1 MRSTPSPNPFDRLMG
16 WLRLS
21 RGEGPAWEGWARRAC
36 PPVLCSV
43 FVFKR
48 NLLRVSFHSA
58 ERFDCAKGRASR
70 DLGPFA
76 QIICGA
82 CGTGWGWG
90 WRAQTRRSLAT
101 RREMRALYHSP
112 RRNGRRDR
120 IHPSLRFCVQDL
132 VASFGPSFV
141 KPFVERLAA
150 VAGLSRG
157 CSVHIVVCSWI
168 RIWQNGRACDS
179 RSACDPR
186 FRSASG
192 CH

>member
-82 CGTGWGWG
+82 GGMLCELWAKSVENVPKSVSEFVAAPQPARAAGTHRSRVLCTQWDPGS
-90 WRAQTRRSLAT
+90 AQIQQ
-101 RREMRALYHSP
+101 E
-112 RRNGRRDR
+112 
-120 IHPSLRFCVQDL
+120 
-132 VASFGPSFV
+132 
-141 KPFVERLAA
+141 
-150 VAGLSRG
+150 
-157 CSVHIVVCSWI
+157 
-168 RIWQNGRACDS
+168 
-179 RSACDPR
+179 
-186 FRSASG
+186 
-192 CH
+192 

>member
-43 FVFKR
+43 FVFKT

-58 ERFDCAKGRASR
+58 ERFDCAKRRASR

-82 CGTGWGWG
+82 
-90 WRAQTRRSLAT
+90 
-101 RREMRALYHSP
+101 
-112 RRNGRRDR
+112 
-120 IHPSLRFCVQDL
+120 
-132 VASFGPSFV
+132 
-141 KPFVERLAA
+141 
-150 VAGLSRG
+150 RG
-157 CSVHIVVCSWI
+157 MLCEYMGQK
-168 RIWQNGRACDS
+168 R
-179 RSACDPR
+179 
-186 FRSASG
+186 
-192 CH
+192 

>member
-70 DLGPFA
+70 DLGPVA

-132 VASFGPSFV
+132 VASFAVLRDQLPHGVVAAELWQLTP
-141 KPFVERLAA
+141 PFVEVGVPTSARAQA
-150 VAGLSRG
+150 WKMESNARAG
-157 CSVHIVVCSWI
+157 
-168 RIWQNGRACDS
+168 
-179 RSACDPR
+179 
-186 FRSASG
+186 
-192 CH
+192 

>member
-70 DLGPFA
+70 DLGPVA

-82 CGTGWGWG
+82 CGTGWGWAG
-90 WRAQTRRSLAT
+90 GGERKRA
-101 RREMRALYHSP
+101 ALW
-112 RRNGRRDR
+112 RRDER
-120 IHPSLRFCVQDL
+120 CAHSTTLPGGTGDVTESIRPCGFVCRTSSPVL
-132 VASFGPSFV
+132 PSFV

-168 RIWQNGRACDS
+168 T
-179 RSACDPR
+179 
-186 FRSASG
+186 SG
-192 CH
+192 SGKTAARVTHAVRPALP

>member
-1 MRSTPSPNPFDRLMG
+1 MRSTPSPNPFDRLMAPREPG
-16 WLRLS
+16 NVTTRARLGVNGMV

-112 RRNGRRDR
+112 RRNGRERPHSARYPPCTTKLIPAARGGGLTPPAAELCCWGGPDPPTQQLELFN
-120 IHPSLRFCVQDL
+120 IN
-132 VASFGPSFV
+132 FGPNSC
-141 KPFVERLAA
+141 A
-150 VAGLSRG
+150 
-157 CSVHIVVCSWI
+157 SV
-168 RIWQNGRACDS
+168 G
-179 RSACDPR
+179 
-186 FRSASG
+186 
-192 CH
+192 

>member
-82 CGTGWGWG
+82 GGMLCEYMGQK
-90 WRAQTRRSLAT
+90 R
-101 RREMRALYHSP
+101 
-112 RRNGRRDR
+112 
-120 IHPSLRFCVQDL
+120 
-132 VASFGPSFV
+132 
-141 KPFVERLAA
+141 
-150 VAGLSRG
+150 
-157 CSVHIVVCSWI
+157 
-168 RIWQNGRACDS
+168 
-179 RSACDPR
+179 
-186 FRSASG
+186 
-192 CH
+192 